1 MGELLHS
8 HFDQI
13 PATLTGIT
21 HDVTAS
27 NTALRSGGVH
37 GVRRRYATS
46 LLAFADLMLV
56 AANQTSR

>member
-1 MGELLHS
+1 MRPSLSSQEDFGELLHS

-27 NTALRSGGVH
+27 NTA
-37 GVRRRYATS
+37 
-46 LLAFADLMLV
+46 
-56 AANQTSR
+56 